1 MLIQAPILAFPDF
14 TNTAAPF
21 LLQTD
26 ASAVGL
32 GANLEQGGRVIA
44 YASRILNSAEQQ
56 YSTIQ
61 KECLAAVFAL
71 KQFQHY
77 LLGSSFQLLTD
88 HAPLQWLLAQKM
100 EGLLCRWALAMQQYS
115 FQIVYRKGSLNV
127 NADTLSRSPIHIS
140 SQPVAMTSVQ
150 QLTIRMKDAQQSDPV
165 FQQIYQTLLSSPE
178 KPPHDP
184 AWRQSP
190 LRRYAQL
197 WHQLCIVENVIC
209 RTYCPSPASYSVIVP
224 LVPPTLQLEFL
235 QEAHDIPSAGH
246 QGYLKTLSHLQQ
258 QAYWA
263 GMAGN
268 VQQYCQ
274 QCNTCQA
281 SKLSSPIQAPLHNVP
296 IGNPWEMLAVDILEV
311 PISHRYLLVIM
322 DYFTKWVDAVPLRDQ
337 TAVSISDAVIKLCSN
352 FYSHTL

>member
-1 MLIQAPILAFPDF
+1 
-14 TNTAAPF
+14 
-21 LLQTD
+21 
-26 ASAVGL
+26 
-32 GANLEQGGRVIA
+32 
-44 YASRILNSAEQQ
+44 
-56 YSTIQ
+56 
-61 KECLAAVFAL
+61 
-71 KQFQHY
+71 
-77 LLGSSFQLLTD
+77 
-88 HAPLQWLLAQKM
+88 M
-100 EGLLCRWALAMQQYS
+100 EGLLCRWALAVQEYS

-127 NADTLSRSPIHIS
+127 NADALSRSPIHSS
-140 SQPVAMTSVQ
+140 SQPVEMTSVQ
-150 QLTIRMKDAQQSDPV
+150 KLTIRMKDAQQSDPV

-209 RTYCPSPASYSVIVP
+209 HTYCPSPASDSVTVP
-224 LVPPTLQLEFL
+224 LVPPTLQSEFL

-246 QGYLKTLSHLQQ
+246 QGYLKTLSRLQQ

-281 SKLSSPIQAPLHNVP
+281 SKLPSPI
-296 IGNPWEMLAVDILEV
+296 
-311 PISHRYLLVIM
+311 
-322 DYFTKWVDAVPLRDQ
+322 
-337 TAVSISDAVIKLCSN
+337 
-352 FYSHTL
+352 